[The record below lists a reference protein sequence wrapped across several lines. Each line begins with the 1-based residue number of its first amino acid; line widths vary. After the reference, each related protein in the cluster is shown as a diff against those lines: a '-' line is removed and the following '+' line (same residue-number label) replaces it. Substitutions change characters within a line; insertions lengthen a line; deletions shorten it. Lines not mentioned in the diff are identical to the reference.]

1 MNVALVGNAA
11 APDENANIDD
21 ANFGEAVPFNY
32 PDDDEGLNDDN
43 ILFPDVDSFKDFV
56 GRYFIYN
63 VNDQD
68 ILHHIFFT
76 IAGHYINRDLTL
88 AQREEMLRDLQ
99 AVGCTINNDN
109 RNEFLAA
116 FNVPVDTVRLLMQE
130 GARRRKSRRN
140 KSRRNNRKMRKTRR
154 H

>member
-1 MNVALVGNAA
+1 MNIAPVGNAA

-56 GRYFIYN
+56 GQYFIYN
-63 VNDQD
+63 VNDRD
-68 ILHHIFFT
+68 LLRHIFFT
-76 IAGHYINRDLTL
+76 IAGRYINRDLTL
-88 AQREEMLRDLQ
+88 ALREAMLVDLQ
-99 AVGCTINNDN
+99 AVGCTINNNN
-109 RNEFLAA
+109 RNAFLAE
-116 FNVPVDTVRLLMQE
+116 FNVPAYTVRLLMQE
-130 GARRRKSRRN
+130 GARRRKSRN
-140 KSRRNNRKMRKTRR
+140 KSRRINRKMRKTRR